1 MSRNLAWTDAAWS
14 DYVYWQG
21 QDKKTLKRINT
32 LIRDVLRTPFA
43 GIGKPE
49 ALKENLSGVL
59 VSENRRNTPARL
71 RRDRYPCD
79 DHCLPVSLRLSRLKR
94 ATRRA

>member
-1 MSRNLAWTDAAWS
+1 MIEILAWTNDAWS

-32 LIRDVLRTPFA
+32 LISDTKRSPFD

-49 ALKENLSGVL
+49 PLKAHLSGFWSRRTDETNRL
-59 VSENRRNTPARL
+59 VYVIDKNKLTIISC
-71 RRDRYPCD
+71 RY
-79 DHCLPVSLRLSRLKR
+79 HY
-94 ATRRA
+94 AQ